1 MSLENILTIIF
12 YIALAIVLYTY
23 IGYGIIMIALVKI
36 KRTFFTKKEVTS
48 QYFEAITMIVPCYN
62 EGDFIVEKIKNTLSL
77 DYPQDKIEFIFITD
91 GSDDHSMELIQAF
104 IPQIKWMHSEKR
116 RGKAAAMN
124 RAVAEAKN
132 PILIFCDANT
142 LLNKSAL
149 YHLISPY
156 RDPKVGAVTGEKKIL
171 STDESGVSTVGEG
184 MYWKYESLL
193 KKLDSELYSVVGA
206 AGELMSFR
214 KALYE
219 PLEEDTILDDF
230 MQSMRICLKGY
241 TVKYT
246 AEAYAMETASF
257 NTTEEWKRK
266 VRICAGG
273 WQSMTRLGKVLNP
286 FFNPILTFC
295 YISHRALRWSLAPLA
310 LAVLLIVNTLLV
322 LTGNGIFLII
332 LGLQILFYLL
342 AFKGFQLEK
351 KNQKSK
357 LTSIPFYFTMMN
369 LAVFYGFARFIKG
382 SQKSTWERARR
393 A

>member
-1 MSLENILTIIF
+1 MSLENILMIIF
-12 YIALAIVLYTY
+12 YIALGIVFYTY

-36 KRTFFTKKEVTS
+36 KRIFSKKEQQSTPYV
-48 QYFEAITMIVPCYN
+48 EAITMIIPCYN

-77 DYPQDKIEFIFITD
+77 DYPKDKIEYIFITD
-91 GSDDHSMELIQAF
+91 GSDDHSMDLIQPF
-104 IPQIKWMHSEKR
+104 VPEIKWMHDALR

-132 PILIFCDANT
+132 PILVFCDANT

-149 YHLISPY
+149 YHLIAPY
-156 RDPKVGAVTGEKKIL
+156 HDPKVGAVTGEKKIL
-171 STDESGVSTVGEG
+171 STDDAGVSTEGEG

-214 KALYE
+214 KSLYE
-219 PLEEDTILDDF
+219 TLEEDTILDDF

-246 AEAYAMETASF
+246 AQAYAMETASF
-257 NTTEEWKRK
+257 NTAEEWKRK

-273 WQSMTRLGKVLNP
+273 WQSMARLRRVLNP
-286 FFNPILTFC
+286 FYNPILTFC
-295 YISHRALRWSLAPLA
+295 YISHRVLRWSLAPLA
-310 LAVLLIVNTLLV
+310 LAVLLVTNMILAFST
-322 LTGNGIFLII
+322 NGIFLFI
-332 LGLQILFYLL
+332 LGLQIIFYLL
-342 AFKGFQLEK
+342 AYKGFQLEK

>member
-1 MSLENILTIIF
+1 MSFENILIF
-12 YIALAIVLYTY
+12 IFFIAFGIVFYTY
-23 IGYGIIMIALVKI
+23 VGYGIIMIALVKI
-36 KRTFFTKKEVTS
+36 KRIFSSENVENHS
-48 QYFEAITMIVPCYN
+48 YVEGITMIVPCYN

-77 DYPQDKIEFIFITD
+77 DYPEDKIEFIFITD
-91 GSDDHSMELIQAF
+91 GSDDHSMDLIQPY
-104 IPQIKWMHSEKR
+104 IPSIKWMHSER
-116 RGKAAAMN
+116 RQGKAAAMN
-124 RAVAEAKN
+124 RAVDEAKN
-132 PILIFCDANT
+132 PILVFCDANT

-171 STDESGVSTVGEG
+171 STDESGVSTEGEG
-184 MYWKYESLL
+184 LYWKYESLL

-214 KALYE
+214 KSLFE

-230 MQSMRICLKGY
+230 MQSMRVCLKGY

-257 NTTEEWKRK
+257 NTAEEWKRK

-273 WQSMTRLGKVLNP
+273 WQSMFRLGKVMNP
-286 FFNPILTFC
+286 FYNPVLTFC
-295 YISHRALRWSLAPLA
+295 YISHRVLRWSVAPVA
-310 LAVLLIVNTLLV
+310 LAVLLLTSMILV
-322 LTGNGIFLII
+322 LNGNGIFFII

-342 AFKGFQLEK
+342 AYQGYQLEK